1 MPRIALIPAHRAS
14 PELKRA
20 YGAVADLWGFA
31 AHPPIAM
38 QIMQCFGHRPEF
50 VEHVAK
56 GYHYIGWCGRL
67 PRTVR
72 ELVAVLVS
80 RENECFY

>member
-1 MPRIALIPAHRAS
+1 MTRIPLIPKHKAG

-20 YGAVADLWGFA
+20 YGRVAELWGFA
-31 AHPPIAM
+31 ANPPVTL
-38 QIMQCFGHRPEF
+38 QIVQCFAHRPEF
-50 VEHVAK
+50 VEEIAR
-56 GYHYIGWCGRL
+56 GYHFCGWCGAL